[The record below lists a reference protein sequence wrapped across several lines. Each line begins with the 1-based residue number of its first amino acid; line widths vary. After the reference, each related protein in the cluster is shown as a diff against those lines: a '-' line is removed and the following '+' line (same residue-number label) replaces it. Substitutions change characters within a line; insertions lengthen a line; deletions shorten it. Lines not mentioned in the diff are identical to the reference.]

1 MAFSRGATKR
11 FPTTAQEVRLNM
23 ARTSNIETMTTGQVA
38 EICQVGVRTVQR
50 WVDDGHLPSFGLPG
64 NDKKSKER
72 RIWRQDLI
80 AFLLA
85 IGNKRGAERAQAGST
100 ALNVLVLASAHPWF
114 EQLKKG
120 VGEDSAIR
128 LHYAHVVIEAGAVCA
143 NVQPQAAIVDFNIS
157 RADAFSVAGWLRRR
171 GKVSLAALLPEDQNE
186 AGNLRDY
193 GFAAWWKKPVDPA
206 AVCKWVKELAG
217 G

>member
-1 MAFSRGATKR
+1 
-11 FPTTAQEVRLNM
+11 M

-80 AFLLA
+80 AFLLS

-114 EQLKKG
+114 EQFKAG
-120 VGEDSAIR
+120 VGEGVKT
-128 LHYAHVVIEAGAVCA
+128 HYAHVVIEAGFVCA
-143 NVQPQAAIVDFNIS
+143 NANPKAAVIDFNIS
-157 RADAFSVAGWLRRR
+157 RADAFSVAGWLRKR
-171 GKVSLAALLPEDQNE
+171 GKVSLAALLPEDQDE
-186 AGNLRDY
+186 RAAGAALKDY
-193 GFAAWWKKPVDPA
+193 GFVAWWKKPVDPM
-206 AVCKWVKELAG
+206 AVVKWAKELAG